1 MTQKRFAAT
10 VSPALACALAL
21 AGLATQAQ
29 ADPVNATLSA
39 TYFQVLNGTGG
50 PDFGGNGTPNVAAGS
65 ALGPDGLPVVS
76 STAPGVSMVNATTN
90 ELEWWSPSMSSVVSQ
105 TGTGTISLPFNSNM
119 YPPDSTGGNDG
130 TAFETAVFKGDFSL
144 SASSVVSFTLGSD
157 DDSFIYV
164 DGTLIG
170 QNPGIHGVTTVQFN
184 SPSLDAGDHTIDVFF
199 ADREE
204 TGAFLSLDLVSSGV
218 TITPPPAI
226 PEPGSWAL
234 LVAGLGA
241 VGALARRRGSA
252 ARR

>member
-1 MTQKRFAAT
+1 MIQKKFAA
-10 VSPALACALAL
+10 VSSALACALAL
-21 AGLATQAQ
+21 AGLASQAQ

-39 TYFQVLNGTGG
+39 TYFQVLNGTGT

-76 STAPGVSMVNATTN
+76 SSAPGVSMVNATTN
-90 ELEWWSPSMSSVVSQ
+90 ELEWWAPSMSSVVSQ

-184 SPSLDAGDHTIDVFF
+184 SPSLAAGDHTIDVFF

-241 VGALARRRGSA
+241 VGALARRRASA